1 PVPTAEGRETTG
13 VEAPLI
19 PPNSACGTTER
30 PRDIILVRPAL
41 FYEADHYVGLGHSVP
56 NCILRQRNTRDDH
69 KPRALLRLDDAA
81 IVDGDRRLIS
91 RQLRK
96 EVPLPLCS
104 CHGRSLPGPPK
115 SKIARQKKRTGL
127 GSPLLPW

>member
-1 PVPTAEGRETTG
+1 MNQLFPGKRDAAAPRWVPVPTAEGRETTG

-69 KPRALLRLDDAA
+69 KPRALLRPDDAA

-96 EVPLPLCS
+96 EVPLPL
-104 CHGRSLPGPPK
+104 
-115 SKIARQKKRTGL
+115 
-127 GSPLLPW
+127 